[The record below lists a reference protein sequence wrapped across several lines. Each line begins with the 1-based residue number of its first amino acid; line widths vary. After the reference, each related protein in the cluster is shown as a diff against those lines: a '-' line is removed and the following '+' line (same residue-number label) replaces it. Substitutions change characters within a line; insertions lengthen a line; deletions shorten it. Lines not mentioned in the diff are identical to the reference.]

1 MKARRRPIC
10 TPSTTAYALLL
21 GHLEGISGAA
31 LLDTVWA
38 RALDQPRAHLIDL
51 AAIASQR
58 SLIDFRHSGGV
69 TDVGFSELL
78 RPAEVRLL

>member
-1 MKARRRPIC
+1 M
-10 TPSTTAYALLL
+10 AYALLL
-21 GHLEGISGAA
+21 GHLEGVSGLA
-31 LLDTVWA
+31 LFGTIWA
-38 RALDQPRAHLIDL
+38 RSLDQPRGQLMNL

-78 RPAEVRLL
+78 RPVAGHLL